1 MDSLYLIIVV
11 ILVILAISDLVVG
24 VANDAANF
32 LNSAVGS
39 RVASRWV
46 ILSVASLGIFIGTFF
61 GSGMMEIAK
70 SGVFH
75 PNMFHFHDVM
85 ILFLAVLVADIIILD
100 IYNSLGLPT
109 STTVSLV
116 FELLG
121 AAVVVGL
128 YVIYKD
134 PNAMSLNLSDYIN
147 SARAL
152 TILSAIFSSVIIA
165 LVCGSVVMYF
175 SRLLFTFHYE
185 KRLKYVGAI
194 WCGLAFTAITYFAI
208 FKGLKSTTLV
218 SDETLELLKAHTTH
232 ILLSVMT
239 LSTALYAIMQHL
251 FKVDIL
257 KVTILIGTA
266 SIALAFAGN
275 DLVNFIGVPMAGY
288 QSYEIASAA
297 HANGIDISTL
307 TMAELKA
314 PVKADW
320 RILIAAGTVMVLTL
334 WFSKKARKVI
344 DTGVNLSR
352 QVAGV
357 EQFGS
362 IQLSRSIVRGSI
374 NFSKSVD
381 RLLPKPV
388 LNFIDSRFK
397 PLAPTEGEKPS
408 FDFIR
413 ASVNLTV
420 ATLLISLATS
430 LKLPLSTTYVTF
442 MIAMGTSL
450 ADRAWGRESAV
461 YRITGVVTVIAGWF
475 LTALIAFT
483 TSGFIA
489 CILMFATGYN
499 KTLGLIAVVGFG
511 ALALFR
517 VLTSKE
523 FRNKTEEAGE
533 DIEEL
538 TGEQTVYEYGIKGIK
553 KSITQTND
561 IYTRTLDALFTENRR
576 ELRHIYDEAEKIYR
590 KAKNKRKYEVLPN
603 LERLSGDNPDLTFY
617 YIQVVDYNYEVS
629 KSLLHIAR
637 ESYEYIDNNHE
648 GFSQEQI
655 EDLKLILD
663 TVNDIYT
670 EFLTMLDTKDY
681 SSFDALMKK
690 REVLNDVYANT
701 TKHQIKRAKANE
713 SGTRNTILFL
723 YIITET
729 RTLILQSRN
738 LMKSQRKL
746 ALINES

>member
-1 MDSLYLIIVV
+1 MDSIYLIIVV
-11 ILVILAISDLVVG
+11 ILVILAVSDLVVG

-39 RVASRWV
+39 MVASRWV
-46 ILSVASLGIFIGTFF
+46 ILTVASIGIFVGTFF
-61 GSGMMEIAK
+61 GSGMMEVAK

-85 ILFLAVLVADIIILD
+85 ILFIAVLIADIIILD
-100 IYNSLGLPT
+100 VYNSLGLPT

-134 PNAMSLNLSDYIN
+134 PNALSLNLYDYIN

-152 TILSAIFSSVIIA
+152 TILSAIFSSIA
-165 LVCGSVVMYF
+165 VALICGSMIMYF
-175 SRLLFTFHYE
+175 SRLIFTFNYE
-185 KRLKYVGAI
+185 KNFKFVGAI
-194 WCGLAFTAITYFAI
+194 WCGLSFMAITYFAI

-218 SDETLELLKAHTTH
+218 SDETLAYLQGHTTN
-232 ILLSVMT
+232 ILLIIFVC
-239 LSTALYAIMQHL
+239 STALYAIMQHL
-251 FKVDIL
+251 FKINIL

-297 HANGIDISTL
+297 HANGVDINTL
-307 TMAELKA
+307 TMEGLKA

-320 RILIAAGTVMVLTL
+320 RILSVAGAIMVLTL
-334 WFSKKARKVI
+334 WFSKKARRVI

-362 IQLSRSIVRGSI
+362 IQLSRSIVRGAV
-374 NFSKSVD
+374 NFNKSVD
-381 RLLPKPV
+381 RMLPKSMR
-388 LNFIDSRFK
+388 NFIDNRFR
-397 PLAPTEGEKPS
+397 PLAPTYEEKAS

-483 TSGFIA
+483 VSGVIA
-489 CILMFATGYN
+489 CIFMFATGYN
-499 KTLGLIAVVGFG
+499 HTLGIIVVVGFG
-511 ALALFR
+511 AFAMIR
-517 VLTSKE
+517 VMTSKE
-523 FRNKTEEAGE
+523 IRNKTDEVVE

-538 TGEQTVYEYGIKGIK
+538 TGEKVVNEYANKGIK
-553 KSITQTND
+553 ASITQTND
-561 IYTRTLDALFTENRR
+561 IYARTLDALFSEDHR
-576 ELRHIYDEAEKIYR
+576 ELKHICEDAEKIYK

-603 LERLSGDNPDLTFY
+603 LERLGGDNPDLTFY

-629 KSLLHIAR
+629 KSLLHITR
-637 ESYEYIDNNHE
+637 ESYDYINNNHE

-655 EDLKLILD
+655 QDLKLILD

-670 EFLTMLDTKDY
+670 EFLVMLDTKDY
-681 SSFDALMKK
+681 SNFDELMKK
-690 REVLNDVYANT
+690 REILNDVYANS
-701 TKHQIKRAKANE
+701 TKQQIKRAKCSE
-713 SGTRNTILFL
+713 SGTRNTMLFL
-723 YIITET
+723 HIINET

-746 ALINES
+746 AMTE

>member
-1 MDSLYLIIVV
+1 MDSIYLIIVV
-11 ILVILAISDLVVG
+11 ILVILAVSDLVVG

-39 RVASRWV
+39 MVASRWV
-46 ILSVASLGIFIGTFF
+46 ILTVASIGIFVGTFF
-61 GSGMMEIAK
+61 GSGMMEVAK

-85 ILFLAVLVADIIILD
+85 ILFIAVLIADIIILD
-100 IYNSLGLPT
+100 VYNSLGLPT

-134 PNAMSLNLSDYIN
+134 PNALSLNLYDYIN

-152 TILSAIFSSVIIA
+152 TILSAIFSSIA
-165 LVCGSVVMYF
+165 VALICGSMIMYF
-175 SRLLFTFHYE
+175 SRLIFTFNYE
-185 KRLKYVGAI
+185 KNFKFVGAI
-194 WCGLAFTAITYFAI
+194 WCGLSFMAITYFAI

-218 SDETLELLKAHTTH
+218 SDETLAYLQGHTTN
-232 ILLSVMT
+232 ILLIIFVC
-239 LSTALYAIMQHL
+239 STALYAIMQHL
-251 FKVDIL
+251 FKINIL

-297 HANGIDISTL
+297 HANGVDINTL
-307 TMAELKA
+307 TMEGLKA

-320 RILIAAGTVMVLTL
+320 RILSVAGAIMVLTL
-334 WFSKKARKVI
+334 WFSKKARRVI

-362 IQLSRSIVRGSI
+362 IQLSRSIVRGAV
-374 NFSKSVD
+374 NFNKSVD
-381 RLLPKPV
+381 RMLPKSMR
-388 LNFIDSRFK
+388 NFIDNRFR
-397 PLAPTEGEKPS
+397 PLAPTYEEKAS

-442 MIAMGTSL
+442 MVAMGTSL

-483 TSGFIA
+483 VSGVIA
-489 CILMFATGYN
+489 CIFMFTTGYN
-499 KTLGLIAVVGFG
+499 HTLGIIVVVGFG
-511 ALALFR
+511 AFAMIR
-517 VLTSKE
+517 VMTSKE
-523 FRNKTEEAGE
+523 IRNKTDEVVE

-538 TGEQTVYEYGIKGIK
+538 TGEKVVNEYANKGIK
-553 KSITQTND
+553 ASITQTND
-561 IYTRTLDALFTENRR
+561 IYARTLDALFSEDHR
-576 ELRHIYDEAEKIYR
+576 ELKHICEDAEKIYK

-603 LERLSGDNPDLTFY
+603 LERLGGDNPDLTFY

-629 KSLLHIAR
+629 KSLLHITR
-637 ESYEYIDNNHE
+637 ESYDYINNNHE

-655 EDLKLILD
+655 QDLKLILD

-670 EFLTMLDTKDY
+670 EFLVMLDTKDY
-681 SSFDALMKK
+681 SNFDELMKK
-690 REVLNDVYANT
+690 REILNDVYANS
-701 TKHQIKRAKANE
+701 TKQQIKRAKCSE
-713 SGTRNTILFL
+713 SGTRNTMLFL
-723 YIITET
+723 HIINET

-746 ALINES
+746 AMTE

>member
-1 MDSLYLIIVV
+1 L
-11 ILVILAISDLVVG
+11 
-24 VANDAANF
+24 
-32 LNSAVGS
+32 
-39 RVASRWV
+39 
-46 ILSVASLGIFIGTFF
+46 IGTFF

-85 ILFLAVLVADIIILD
+85 ILFLAVLIADVIILD
-100 IYNSLGLPT
+100 VFNSLGFPT

-128 YVIYKD
+128 FVMYND
-134 PNAMSLNLSDYIN
+134 PNATSTNLSDYIN
-147 SARAL
+147 STRAL
-152 TILSAIFSSVIIA
+152 IILSAIFSSVVIA
-165 LVCGSVVMYF
+165 LVCGSVVMYL
-175 SRLLFTFHYE
+175 SRLLFTFDYE
-185 KRLKYVGAI
+185 KKFKYLGAI
-194 WCGLAFTAITYFAI
+194 WCGIAFTAIIYFAI
-208 FKGLKSTTLV
+208 FKGLKSTSLV
-218 SDETLELLKAHTTH
+218 SDETLAYLKSQSMNI
-232 ILLSVMT
+232 ILIVFT
-239 LSTALYAIMQHL
+239 CSTALYLLMQHL
-251 FKVDIL
+251 FKINIL

-266 SIALAFAGN
+266 SIALSFAGN
-275 DLVNFIGVPMAGY
+275 DLVNFIGVPMGGY
-288 QSYEIASAA
+288 QAFEIAREA
-297 HANGIDISTL
+297 HANGIDIGTL
-307 TMAELKA
+307 TMEGLKA

-320 RILIAAGTVMVLTL
+320 RILIVSGMIMVLTL
-334 WFSKKARKVI
+334 FFSKKARRVT
-344 DTGVNLSR
+344 DTEVQLAR
-352 QVAGV
+352 QDSGV

-362 IQLSRSIVRGSI
+362 MQLSRTVVRGAVKI
-374 NFSKSVD
+374 SKKID
-381 RLLPKPV
+381 KILPQPV
-388 LNFIDSRFK
+388 LNFLDSRFK
-397 PLAPTEGEKPS
+397 PLAPTQEEKPH

-461 YRITGVVTVIAGWF
+461 YRITGVITVVSGWF
-475 LTALIAFT
+475 ITAVIAFT
-483 TSGFIA
+483 TAGFFA
-489 CILMFATGYN
+489 WILMFATGYS
-499 KTLGLIAVVGFG
+499 KTIGLVAVIGLGAFAVFRLI
-511 ALALFR
+511 
-517 VLTSKE
+517 TSKE
-523 FRNKTEEAGE
+523 FRNRQKEAEE
-533 DIEEL
+533 DIEQL
-538 TGEQTVYEYGIKGIK
+538 TGEQMVYEYGSKGIK

-561 IYTRTLDALFTENRR
+561 IYTRTLDALFKEDHR
-576 ELRHIYDEAEKIYR
+576 EMKLIREEADKIYR

-603 LERLSGDNPDLTFY
+603 LERLGGDNPDLTFY

-629 KSLLHIAR
+629 KSLLHIIR
-637 ESYEYIDNNHE
+637 ECYEYIDNNHE

-655 EDLKLILD
+655 EDLKVILD

-681 SSFDALMKK
+681 SKFDELMKK
-690 REVLNDVYANT
+690 REVLNEVYFCS

-713 SGTRNTILFL
+713 SGTRNTVLFL
-723 YIITET
+723 YIINET

-746 ALINES
+746 AMTNEI